1 MSDGKIVIET
11 DLDSSGLEG
20 GLKKLGSITTKGLK
34 TATTAIA
41 GTAAALGGIS
51 TAAVQVGTD
60 FEAQMSRVKAIS
72 GATGE
77 EFEELKKQAIQL
89 GADTAFSAYEAAQG
103 MENLAAAGFTTSEIM
118 EAMPGMLNLAAASGE
133 DLAKSADIAA
143 STLRGF
149 GLEASDAAHVADVL
163 AENANRTNSSVAET
177 GEAMK
182 YVAPLARAA
191 GISMEETAAA
201 IGIMANAGIQGS
213 QAGTTLRGAISRL
226 SKPTEDMQ
234 ATMEEL
240 GISFYDSE
248 GKMKSLSD
256 QVGMMRKAM
265 SGMTDEQKNNYLVTL
280 YGQEALSG
288 MLALINEGEG
298 ELSSLTEAYKACD
311 GSAEAAA
318 ETMQDNLKGAIE
330 QLSGSAESLGI
341 VFYEDVSDSLEDTV
355 KVVNKSVDNITDAF
369 ENGGLDK
376 AIEAAGDEFADLATA
391 AAEHAPD
398 MVDTAVD
405 FIESFAGGVVKN
417 KGRILN
423 AAGDMAETLAGGL
436 ADLLPKEVQK
446 PVEQA
451 IDAISDSFKG
461 GGLEEAGET
470 VVDTFDNLID
480 VVGDLAEV
488 ALPPLTGALDLAG
501 DNLDLIAGAAAAAF
515 TAFKGYKVITET
527 TSVLNQGVKVWKT
540 ASAAVDAYNVI
551 QMACTAQGVV
561 SNATLTA
568 GQAAV
573 GLLTGRVSLA
583 TAAQTAW
590 NTVMS
595 ANPIG
600 LVVAAVGALA
610 AGLGVYVLTQRDA
623 TDTSYELSEAQQE
636 VLDSCNEVTKSMND
650 GRAAREENVQSID
663 REYDKYSALVSELQS
678 ITDANGQVKAG
689 YQDRAKVITGELA
702 SALGTE
708 IELTD
713 GVIQNYQETINKIK
727 EVIVQKKAEALL
739 SSMQEEMAAAY
750 DKTTESLNAYKE
762 ASDVLSEAKKNVKT
776 ATQEADAAE
785 QRYMSS
791 LSTGGPTVEQ
801 FAQEWAEAKDRLDEA
816 KKSQEDAQAAVDSAK
831 TSLNSFSAEVNNYNA
846 LVDAM
851 ATGETAKIEAA
862 MTSLVTSYKSYT
874 SEALAESEKTRQEMY
889 NQASSYAE
897 NMKLVQDGTVQ
908 VADSVYQDMARAA
921 ADSITEFNKVPGGVS
936 AAIQEIG
943 PEVSGAMISALAQA
957 DIDGKLDAESQ
968 EAVNSFINGF
978 NGLDKKTQEKWAQA
992 WFGALEGLDGFEKL
1006 KDPAEDGVDAF
1017 LKSLQDALEVHSPSR
1032 AVKKIFAQAWPGAN
1046 EGLEEGKEGLL
1057 EKGKTVINNFLEA
1070 IGGEGISQKFQD
1082 IGVKVMNFFGI
1093 GVDSKKK
1100 DIDKKSKEIA
1110 ESSNELLGSEDTEK
1124 TGSEKSQ
1131 EYHDGIES
1139 NKKKI
1144 DKTSKNIADSSNK
1157 LLGSA
1162 NTEGTGS
1169 RKSKEYDTGVGSNKG
1184 KIDKT
1189 SKNIADSS
1197 NTLLGSADTQGT
1209 GSRKS
1214 KEYDTGVGSNK
1225 GKIDKTSRNIADSS
1239 NTLLGSADTQGTG
1252 SRKSS
1257 EYNSG
1262 VGSNKGNIDNTSWN
1276 IADSSNNWLGSAD
1289 TWGTGSRKSS
1299 EYDYGVASNKNGID
1313 NTSRYIAD
1321 SSNDWLGAADTGGT
1335 GWRKGNEYD
1344 NGLAGNGSSI
1354 NSTACWLSD
1363 TANAGM
1369 GVADTWGTGSNQG
1382 GQFASGVGS
1391 QAENAR
1397 AEGESLSSS
1406 ADSGARAYDGY
1417 GAGSGF
1423 GSGFVSGIGDWI
1435 GSAVDAAADLAA
1447 SALQA
1452 AKDFLGIHSPSR
1464 EMRAVG
1470 NYYGQGFSEGM
1481 EDEEKQVQKSST
1493 RLAQIALDSMDLSS
1507 VVPRMREAM
1516 AFNTGRI
1523 AKTFSTEAN
1532 LYNQQEINR
1541 TMHLSEEDIILMAK
1555 IFGAIAGD
1563 KFADNMGDMKIEVG
1577 KREFGRMV
1585 REVSK

>member
-1 MSDGKIVIET
+1 MADGKIVIET
-11 DLDSSGLEG
+11 DLDASGIES

-34 TATTAIA
+34 IATTAIT
-41 GTAAALGGIS
+41 GTATALGGIS
-51 TAAVQVGTD
+51 TAAVKIGSG

-77 EFEELKKQAIQL
+77 EFEKLKKQAIQL
-89 GADTAFSAYEAAQG
+89 GADTAFSASEAAQG

-118 EAMPGMLNLAAASGE
+118 DAMPGMLNLAAASGE
-133 DLAKSADIAA
+133 DLASSADIAA

-163 AENANRTNSSVAET
+163 AENANRTNSSVSET

-191 GISMEETAAA
+191 GISLEETAAA

-226 SKPTEDMQ
+226 SKPTDAMT
-234 ATMEEL
+234 AAMEEL

-248 GKMKSLSD
+248 GKMKSLSE

-288 MLALINEGEG
+288 MLALINEGED
-298 ELSSLTEAYKACD
+298 ELFSLTEAYKACD

-341 VFYEDVSDSLEDTV
+341 VFYEDVSESLKDTV
-355 KVVNKSVDNITDAF
+355 QVVNESVDNITDAF
-369 ENGGLDK
+369 EDGGMDK

-405 FIESFAGGVVKN
+405 FIESFTGGVMKN
-417 KGRILN
+417 KSRIVN

-436 ADLLPKEVQK
+436 ADLLPREVQK

-451 IDAISDSFKG
+451 IEAISDSFKG

-480 VVGDLAEV
+480 VIGDLAEV

-527 TSVLNQGVKVWKT
+527 TSVLSQGVKVWKT
-540 ASAAVDAYNVI
+540 ASAAVDAYY
-551 QMACTAQGVV
+551 AAQLIAMESGVAT
-561 SNATLTA
+561 NATLTA
-568 GQAAV
+568 GQAVV
-573 GLLTGRVSLA
+573 GLFTGKVDLA
-583 TAAQTAW
+583 TKAQTLW
-590 NTVMS
+590 NTVMA

-610 AGLGVYVLTQRDA
+610 AGLAVYSFTQRDA

-713 GVIQNYQETINKIK
+713 GVIQNYQETIDKIK

-750 DKTTESLNAYKE
+750 DKTTESLNAYKD

-776 ATQEADAAE
+776 ATEEAEAAE

-816 KKSQEDAQAAVDSAK
+816 KKSQEEAQAAVDSAK
-831 TSLNSFSAEVNNYNA
+831 TSLNSFSSEVNNYNA

-851 ATGETAKIEAA
+851 ATGETAKIESA

-943 PEVSGAMISALAQA
+943 PEASGAMVEALAQA
-957 DIDGKLDAESQ
+957 DIDGKLDAESK
-968 EAVNSFINGF
+968 EALNAFIKGF
-978 NGLDKKTQEKWAQA
+978 SGLDTETKE
-992 WFGALEGLDGFEKL
+992 
-1006 KDPAEDGVDAF
+1006 
-1017 LKSLQDALEVHSPSR
+1017 
-1032 AVKKIFAQAWPGAN
+1032 AVKKAIEPMITELENSASKMTGPAKENADAIINTLKSTLEIGGISVGEEAKVVGAN
-1046 EGLEEGKEGLL
+1046 A
-1057 EKGKTVINNFLEA
+1057 TN
-1070 IGGEGISQKFQD
+1070 S
-1082 IGVKVMNFFGI
+1082 FGI
-1093 GVDSKKK
+1093 GIESQKVNVDT
-1100 DIDKKSKEIA
+1100 KSKEIA
-1110 ESSNELLGSEDTEK
+1110 ESSNI
-1124 TGSEKSQ
+1124 Q
-1131 EYHDGIES
+1131 
-1139 NKKKI
+1139 
-1144 DKTSKNIADSSNK
+1144 
-1157 LLGSA
+1157 
-1162 NTEGTGS
+1162 
-1169 RKSKEYDTGVGSNKG
+1169 
-1184 KIDKT
+1184 
-1189 SKNIADSS
+1189 
-1197 NTLLGSADTQGT
+1197 LGSADTQGT
-1209 GSRKS
+1209 GARKTS
-1214 KEYDTGVGSNK
+1214 EYNTGIGSNK
-1225 GKIDKTSRNIADSS
+1225 GNIDTTSKEIANSS
-1239 NTLLGSADTQGTG
+1239 NTLLGSEDTKGTGARKTNEYDLGIGSNKSKIDNTSQEIAQSSETILGSKDTQGTG
-1252 SRKSS
+1252 SRKTS
-1257 EYNSG
+1257 EYNTGLS
-1262 VGSNKGNIDNTSWN
+1262 SNKGNIDNTSSLLAN
-1276 IADSSNNWLGSAD
+1276 SSDNLLGS
-1289 TWGTGSRKSS
+1289 
-1299 EYDYGVASNKNGID
+1299 
-1313 NTSRYIAD
+1313 
-1321 SSNDWLGAADTGGT
+1321 ADTGGT
-1335 GWRKGNEYD
+1335 GRRKGSEY
-1344 NGLAGNGSSI
+1344 NSGLGSNSGAI
-1354 NSTACWLSD
+1354 NSTSRGLSD
-1363 TANAGM
+1363 TANLGM
-1369 GVADTWGTGSNQG
+1369 GSSDTGATGRRI
-1382 GQFASGVGS
+1382 GQQYASGVGS
-1391 QAENAR
+1391 QSGAANR
-1397 AEGESLSSS
+1397 EGRNLSSS
-1406 ADSGARAYDGY
+1406 ADSGARSHGGY
-1417 GAGSGF
+1417 GPGSDFGAGF
-1423 GSGFVSGIGDWI
+1423 ASGISSWLSG
-1435 GSAVDAAADLAA
+1435 VA
-1447 SALQA
+1447 SAARNLASRAYNA
-1452 AKDFLGIHSPSR
+1452 ARSWLDEHSPSR
-1464 EMRAVG
+1464 KTRKVG
-1470 NYYGQGFSEGM
+1470 QFFSEGLALGI
-1481 EDEEKQVQKSST
+1481 EDEEKMVQKSSENIAK
-1493 RLAQIALDSMDLSS
+1493 LAMDSVDLSS
-1507 VVPRMREAM
+1507 VASRMREAM
-1516 AFNTGRI
+1516 AINTGRVTKSFTTQI
-1523 AKTFSTEAN
+1523 SGN
-1532 LYNQQEINR
+1532 LVNHQETDNAV
-1541 TMHLSEEDIILMAK
+1541 HLSDDDILRLTKAIDQAVRKGLSETVVKIDSKPAGKILTPVINEELGK
-1555 IFGAIAGD
+1555 I
-1563 KFADNMGDMKIEVG
+1563 N
-1577 KREFGRMV
+1577 GR
-1585 REVSK
+1585 KT

>member
-11 DLDSSGLEG
+11 DLDASGIEG
-20 GLKKLGSITTKGLK
+20 GLKKLGSITAKGLK
-34 TATTAIA
+34 VATTAIT
-41 GTAAALGGIS
+41 GTATALGGIS
-51 TAAVQVGTD
+51 TAAVKIGSD

-77 EFEELKKQAIQL
+77 EFEKLKKQAIQL
-89 GADTAFSAYEAAQG
+89 GADTAFSASEAAQG

-118 EAMPGMLNLAAASGE
+118 DAMPGMLNLAAASGE
-133 DLAKSADIAA
+133 DLASSADIAA

-163 AENANRTNSSVAET
+163 AENANRTNSSVSET

-191 GISMEETAAA
+191 GISLEETAAA

-226 SKPTEDMQ
+226 SKPTDAM
-234 ATMEEL
+234 AAAMEEL

-288 MLALINEGEG
+288 MLALINEGED
-298 ELSSLTEAYKACD
+298 ELSSLTKAYKACD

-318 ETMQDNLKGAIE
+318 ETMQDNLQGAIE
-330 QLSGSAESLGI
+330 QLGGSAESLGI
-341 VFYEDVSDSLEDTV
+341 IFYEDVSDSLKDTV
-355 KVVNKSVDNITDAF
+355 KVVNKSVDNIKDAF
-369 ENGGLDK
+369 EDGGLDK

-405 FIESFAGGVVKN
+405 FIESFTGGVMKN
-417 KGRILN
+417 KSRIVN

-436 ADLLPKEVQK
+436 ADLLPREVQK

-451 IDAISDSFKG
+451 IGAISESFKR
-461 GGLEEAGET
+461 GGLEEAGKT
-470 VVDTFDNLID
+470 IADTFDNLID

-527 TSVLNQGVKVWKT
+527 TSVLSQGVKVWKT

-551 QMACTAQGVV
+551 QMACTDQGVV

-610 AGLGVYVLTQRDA
+610 AGLGVYALTQRDA
-623 TDTSYELSEAQQE
+623 TDTSYELSEAQKE
-636 VLDSCNEVTKSMND
+636 VLDSCNEVTQSMND

-713 GVIQNYQETINKIK
+713 GVIQNYQETIDKIK

-831 TSLNSFSAEVNNYNA
+831 TSLNSFSSEVNNYNA

-851 ATGETAKIEAA
+851 ATGETAKIESA

-943 PEVSGAMISALAQA
+943 PEASGAMISALAQA

-992 WFGALEGLDGFEKL
+992 WFGALEGLEGFEKL
-1006 KDPAEDGVDAF
+1006 KDPAVEGSEAF
-1017 LKSLQDALEVHSPSR
+1017 LKSLSDTLMVQSPSK
-1032 AVKKIFAQAWPGAN
+1032 AVREIFSYVWPGAV
-1046 EGLEEGKEGLL
+1046 EGLSEGEESLNEKGSNVITSFLTTIREGGLL
-1057 EKGKTVINNFLEA
+1057 EGAKQ
-1070 IGGEGISQKFQD
+1070 IGSNI
-1082 IGVKVMNFFGI
+1082 INFFTGGMI
-1093 GVDSKKK
+1093 GQKGNVDVTSRN
-1100 DIDKKSKEIA
+1100 IA
-1110 ESSNELLGSEDTEK
+1110 KSSNI
-1124 TGSEKSQ
+1124 Q
-1131 EYHDGIES
+1131 
-1139 NKKKI
+1139 
-1144 DKTSKNIADSSNK
+1144 
-1157 LLGSA
+1157 
-1162 NTEGTGS
+1162 
-1169 RKSKEYDTGVGSNKG
+1169 
-1184 KIDKT
+1184 
-1189 SKNIADSS
+1189 
-1197 NTLLGSADTQGT
+1197 LGSADTQGT
-1209 GSRKS
+1209 GARKTS
-1214 KEYDTGVGSNK
+1214 EYNTGIGSNK
-1225 GKIDKTSRNIADSS
+1225 GNIDTTSKEIADSS
-1239 NTLLGSADTQGTG
+1239 NALLGSEDTQGTGARKTNEYDLGIGSNKSKIDNTSQEIAQSSDVILGSKDTQGTG
-1252 SRKSS
+1252 SRKTS
-1257 EYNSG
+1257 EYNTG
-1262 VGSNKGNIDNTSWN
+1262 LGSNKGNIDNTSSLLAN
-1276 IADSSNNWLGSAD
+1276 SSDNLLGS
-1289 TWGTGSRKSS
+1289 
-1299 EYDYGVASNKNGID
+1299 
-1313 NTSRYIAD
+1313 
-1321 SSNDWLGAADTGGT
+1321 ADTGGT
-1335 GWRKGNEYD
+1335 GRRKGSEY
-1344 NGLAGNGSSI
+1344 NSGLGSNSGAI
-1354 NSTACWLSD
+1354 NSTSRGLSD
-1363 TANAGM
+1363 TANSGM
-1369 GVADTWGTGSNQG
+1369 GSSDTGATGRRM
-1382 GQFASGVGS
+1382 GQQYASGVGS
-1391 QAENAR
+1391 QSGAANR
-1397 AEGESLSSS
+1397 EGRNLSSS
-1406 ADSGARAYDGY
+1406 ADSGARSHGGY
-1417 GAGSGF
+1417 GPGSDFGAGF
-1423 GSGFVSGIGDWI
+1423 ASGISSWLSG
-1435 GSAVDAAADLAA
+1435 VA
-1447 SALQA
+1447 SAARNLASRAYNA
-1452 AKDFLGIHSPSR
+1452 ARSWLDEHSPSR
-1464 EMRAVG
+1464 KTRKVG
-1470 NYYGQGFSEGM
+1470 QFFSEGLALGI
-1481 EDEEKQVQKSST
+1481 EDEEKMVQKSSENIAK
-1493 RLAQIALDSMDLSS
+1493 LAMDSVDLSS
-1507 VVPRMREAM
+1507 VASRMREAM
-1516 AFNTGRI
+1516 AINTGRVTKSFTTQI
-1523 AKTFSTEAN
+1523 SGN
-1532 LYNQQEINR
+1532 LVNHQETDNAV
-1541 TMHLSEEDIILMAK
+1541 HLSDDDILRLTKAIDQAVRKGLSETVVKIDSKPAGKILTPVINEELGK
-1555 IFGAIAGD
+1555 I
-1563 KFADNMGDMKIEVG
+1563 N
-1577 KREFGRMV
+1577 GR
-1585 REVSK
+1585 KT

>member
-11 DLDSSGLEG
+11 DLDASGLEG

-77 EFEELKKQAIQL
+77 EFEKLKKQAIQL
-89 GADTAFSAYEAAQG
+89 GADTAFSASEAAQG

-118 EAMPGMLNLAAASGE
+118 DAMPGMLNLAAASGE
-133 DLAKSADIAA
+133 DLASSADIAA

-163 AENANRTNSSVAET
+163 AENANRTNSSVSET

-191 GISMEETAAA
+191 GISLEETAAA

-226 SKPTEDMQ
+226 SKPTDAMT
-234 ATMEEL
+234 AAMEEL

-288 MLALINEGEG
+288 MLALINEGED
-298 ELSSLTEAYKACD
+298 ELSSLTKAYKACD

-318 ETMQDNLKGAIE
+318 ETMQDNLQGAIE
-330 QLSGSAESLGI
+330 QLGGSAESLGI
-341 VFYEDVSDSLEDTV
+341 IFYEDVSDSLKYTV
-355 KVVNKSVDNITDAF
+355 KVVNKSVDNIKDAF
-369 ENGGLDK
+369 EDGGLDK

-405 FIESFAGGVVKN
+405 FMESFTGGVMKN
-417 KGRILN
+417 KSRIVN

-573 GLLTGRVSLA
+573 GLLIGRVSLA

-610 AGLGVYVLTQRDA
+610 AGLGVYALTQRDA
-623 TDTSYELSEAQQE
+623 TDTSYELSEAQKE

-713 GVIQNYQETINKIK
+713 GVIQNYQETIDKIK

-776 ATQEADAAE
+776 ATEEAEAAE

-791 LSTGGPTVEQ
+791 LGTGSPVVEQ

-816 KKSQEDAQAAVDSAK
+816 KKSQEEAQAAVDSAK
-831 TSLNSFSAEVNNYNA
+831 TSLNSFSSEVNNYNA

-851 ATGETAKIEAA
+851 ATGETAKIESA

-943 PEVSGAMISALAQA
+943 PEASGAMVAALAQA
-957 DIDGKLDAESQ
+957 DMDGKLDAESRK
-968 EAVNSFINGF
+968 AVDSFINGF

-1017 LKSLQDALEVHSPSR
+1017 LKSLQDALEVHSPSQ
-1032 AVKKIFAQAWPGAN
+1032 AVKKIFAQVWPGAV
-1046 EGLEEGKEGLL
+1046 EGLSEGEDSLNEKGGNVISSFLTTILEGGLL
-1057 EKGKTVINNFLEA
+1057 EGAKQ
-1070 IGGEGISQKFQD
+1070 IGSNI
-1082 IGVKVMNFFGI
+1082 INFFTGGMI
-1093 GVDSKKK
+1093 GQKGNVD
-1100 DIDKKSKEIA
+1100 A
-1110 ESSNELLGSEDTEK
+1110 
-1124 TGSEKSQ
+1124 
-1131 EYHDGIES
+1131 
-1139 NKKKI
+1139 
-1144 DKTSKNIADSSNK
+1144 TSRNIADSSNIQ
-1157 LLGSA
+1157 LGSA
-1162 NTEGTGS
+1162 DTQSTGA
-1169 RKSKEYDTGVGSNKG
+1169 RKTSEYNTGVGSNKG
-1184 KIDKT
+1184 NIDKT
-1189 SKNIADSS
+1189 SKDIANSS
-1197 NTLLGSADTQGT
+1197 NTILGSEDTQGT

-1225 GKIDKTSRNIADSS
+1225 GKIDNTSRNIADSS
-1239 NTLLGSADTQGTG
+1239 NTLLGSADTRGTG

-1262 VGSNKGNIDNTSWN
+1262 VGSNKGNIDNTSRS
-1276 IADSSNNWLGSAD
+1276 IAN
-1289 TWGTGSRKSS
+1289 
-1299 EYDYGVASNKNGID
+1299 
-1313 NTSRYIAD
+1313 
-1321 SSNDWLGAADTGGT
+1321 SSNDWLGAADTSGT
-1335 GWRKGNEYD
+1335 GHRKGSEY
-1344 NGLAGNGSSI
+1344 NSGLGSNSGAI
-1354 NSTACWLSD
+1354 NSTSRGLSD
-1363 TANAGM
+1363 TANLGM
-1369 GVADTWGTGSNQG
+1369 GSADTGATGRRI
-1382 GQFASGVGS
+1382 GQQYASGVGS
-1391 QAENAR
+1391 QSGAANR
-1397 AEGESLSSS
+1397 EGKNLSSS
-1406 ADSGARAYDGY
+1406 ADSGARSHGGY
-1417 GAGSGF
+1417 GPGSDFGAGF
-1423 GSGFVSGIGDWI
+1423 ASGISSWLSG
-1435 GSAVDAAADLAA
+1435 VA
-1447 SALQA
+1447 SAARNLASRAYNA
-1452 AKDFLGIHSPSR
+1452 ARSWLDEHSPSR
-1464 EMRAVG
+1464 KTRKVG
-1470 NYYGQGFSEGM
+1470 QFFSEGLALGI
-1481 EDEEKQVQKSST
+1481 EDEEKMVQKSSENIAK
-1493 RLAQIALDSMDLSS
+1493 LAMDSVDLSS
-1507 VVPRMREAM
+1507 VASRMREAM
-1516 AFNTGRI
+1516 AINTGRVTKSFTTQI
-1523 AKTFSTEAN
+1523 SGN
-1532 LYNQQEINR
+1532 LVNHQETDNAV
-1541 TMHLSEEDIILMAK
+1541 HLSDDDILRLTKAIDQAVRKGLSETVVKIDSKPAGKILTPVINEELGK
-1555 IFGAIAGD
+1555 I
-1563 KFADNMGDMKIEVG
+1563 N
-1577 KREFGRMV
+1577 GR
-1585 REVSK
+1585 KT

>member
-1 MSDGKIVIET
+1 MADGKIVIDT
-11 DLDSSGLEG
+11 DLDSSGIEG

-34 TATTAIA
+34 VATTAIT
-41 GTAAALGGIS
+41 GTATALGGIS
-51 TAAVQVGTD
+51 TAAVKIGSD

-77 EFEELKKQAIQL
+77 EFEKLKKQAIQL
-89 GADTAFSAYEAAQG
+89 GADTAFSASEAAQG

-118 EAMPGMLNLAAASGE
+118 DAMPGMLNLAAASGE
-133 DLAKSADIAA
+133 DLASSADIAA

-163 AENANRTNSSVAET
+163 AENANRTNSSVSET

-191 GISMEETAAA
+191 GISLEETAAA

-226 SKPTEDMQ
+226 SKPTDAMT
-234 ATMEEL
+234 AAMEEL

-288 MLALINEGEG
+288 MLALINEGED

-341 VFYEDVSDSLEDTV
+341 VFYEDVSDSLKDTV
-355 KVVNKSVDNITDAF
+355 QVVNESVDNIKDAF
-369 ENGGLDK
+369 EDGGLDK

-405 FIESFAGGVVKN
+405 FIESFTGGVMKN
-417 KGRILN
+417 KSRIVN

-436 ADLLPKEVQK
+436 ADLLPREVQK

-451 IDAISDSFKG
+451 IEAISDSFKG

-470 VVDTFDNLID
+470 IADTFDNLID

-527 TSVLNQGVKVWKT
+527 TSVLSQGVKVWKT

-610 AGLGVYVLTQRDA
+610 AGLGVYALTQRDA
-623 TDTSYELSEAQQE
+623 TDTSYELSEAQKE

-713 GVIQNYQETINKIK
+713 GVIQNYQETIDKIK

-776 ATQEADAAE
+776 ATEEAEAAE

-791 LSTGGPTVEQ
+791 LGTGSPVVEQ

-816 KKSQEDAQAAVDSAK
+816 KKSQEEAQAAVDSAK
-831 TSLNSFSAEVNNYNA
+831 TSLNSFSSEVNNYNA

-943 PEVSGAMISALAQA
+943 PEASGAMVAALAQA
-957 DIDGKLDAESQ
+957 DMDGKLDAESRK
-968 EAVNSFINGF
+968 AVDSFINGF

-1017 LKSLQDALEVHSPSR
+1017 LKSLQDALEVHSPSQ
-1032 AVKKIFAQAWPGAN
+1032 AVKKIFAQVWPGAV
-1046 EGLEEGKEGLL
+1046 EGLSEGEDSLNEKGGNVISSFLTTILEGGLL
-1057 EKGKTVINNFLEA
+1057 EGAKQ
-1070 IGGEGISQKFQD
+1070 IGSNI
-1082 IGVKVMNFFGI
+1082 INFFTGGMI
-1093 GVDSKKK
+1093 GQKGNVD
-1100 DIDKKSKEIA
+1100 A
-1110 ESSNELLGSEDTEK
+1110 
-1124 TGSEKSQ
+1124 
-1131 EYHDGIES
+1131 
-1139 NKKKI
+1139 
-1144 DKTSKNIADSSNK
+1144 TSRNIADSSNIQ
-1157 LLGSA
+1157 LGSA
-1162 NTEGTGS
+1162 DTQSTGA
-1169 RKSKEYDTGVGSNKG
+1169 RKTSEYNTGVGSNKG
-1184 KIDKT
+1184 NIDKT
-1189 SKNIADSS
+1189 SKDIANSS
-1197 NTLLGSADTQGT
+1197 NTILGSEDTQGT

-1225 GKIDKTSRNIADSS
+1225 GKIDNTSRNIADSS
-1239 NTLLGSADTQGTG
+1239 NTLLGSADTRGTG

-1262 VGSNKGNIDNTSWN
+1262 VGSNKGNIDNTSRS
-1276 IADSSNNWLGSAD
+1276 IAN
-1289 TWGTGSRKSS
+1289 
-1299 EYDYGVASNKNGID
+1299 
-1313 NTSRYIAD
+1313 
-1321 SSNDWLGAADTGGT
+1321 SSNDWLGAADTSGT
-1335 GWRKGNEYD
+1335 GHRKGSEY
-1344 NGLAGNGSSI
+1344 NSGLGSNSGAI
-1354 NSTACWLSD
+1354 NSTSRGLSD
-1363 TANAGM
+1363 TANSGM
-1369 GVADTWGTGSNQG
+1369 GSSDTGATGRRI
-1382 GQFASGVGS
+1382 GQQYALGVGS
-1391 QAENAR
+1391 QSGSANH
-1397 AEGESLSSS
+1397 EGRNLASS
-1406 ADSGARAYDGY
+1406 ADSGASSIDGSS
-1417 GAGSGF
+1417 AGSGF
-1423 GSGFVSGIGDWI
+1423 GSGFVSGIRGWI
-1435 GSAVDAAADLAA
+1435 GNAVDAAANLAA
-1447 SALQA
+1447 NALQA
-1452 AKDFLGIHSPSR
+1452 AKDALGIHSPSR
-1464 EMRAVG
+1464 EMKVVG
-1470 NYYGQGFSEGM
+1470 QNFDKGLALGI
-1481 EDEEKQVQKSST
+1481 EDEEKMVQKSSEN
-1493 RLAQIALDSMDLSS
+1493 LAQIALDSMDLSS

-1523 AKTFSTEAN
+1523 AKTFSTESN

-1563 KFADNMGDMKIEVG
+1563 RFADNMGDMKIEVG

>member
-11 DLDSSGLEG
+11 DLDASGIEG
-20 GLKKLGSITTKGLK
+20 GLKKLGSITAKGLK
-34 TATTAIA
+34 ATTAAIT
-41 GTAAALGGIS
+41 GTSAALGGIS
-51 TAAVQVGTD
+51 TAAMKVGSD

-77 EFEELKKQAIQL
+77 EFEKLKKQAIQL
-89 GADTAFSAYEAAQG
+89 GADTAFSASEAAQG

-118 EAMPGMLNLAAASGE
+118 DAMPGMLNLAAASGE
-133 DLAKSADIAA
+133 NLASSADIAA

-163 AENANRTNSSVAET
+163 AENANRTNSSVSET

-191 GISMEETAAA
+191 GISLEETAAA

-226 SKPTEDMQ
+226 SKPTDAMT
-234 ATMEEL
+234 AAMEEL

-288 MLALINEGEG
+288 MLALINEGED

-341 VFYEDVSDSLEDTV
+341 VFYEDVSDSLKDTV
-355 KVVNKSVDNITDAF
+355 QVVNESVDNIKDAF
-369 ENGGLDK
+369 EDGGLDK
-376 AIEAAGDEFADLATA
+376 AIETAGDEFADLATA

-405 FIESFAGGVVKN
+405 FIESFTGGVMKN
-417 KGRILN
+417 KSRIIN

-436 ADLLPKEVQK
+436 ADLLPREVQK

-470 VVDTFDNLID
+470 IADTFDNLID
-480 VVGDLAEV
+480 VIGDLAEV

-501 DNLDLIAGAAAAAF
+501 DNLDLIAGSAAAAF

-527 TSVLNQGVKVWKT
+527 TSVLSQGVKVWKT
-540 ASAAVDAYNVI
+540 ASAAVDAYY
-551 QMACTAQGVV
+551 AAQLIAMESGVAT
-561 SNATLTA
+561 NATLTA
-568 GQAAV
+568 GQAVV
-573 GLLTGRVSLA
+573 GLFTGKVDLA
-583 TAAQTAW
+583 TKAQTLW
-590 NTVMS
+590 NTVMA

-610 AGLGVYVLTQRDA
+610 AGLAVYSLTQRDA
-623 TDTSYELSEAQQE
+623 TDTSYELSEAQKE
-636 VLDSCNEVTKSMND
+636 VLDSCNEVTQSMND
-650 GRAAREENVQSID
+650 GRAAREENIQSID

-713 GVIQNYQETINKIK
+713 GVIQNYQETIDKIK

-816 KKSQEDAQAAVDSAK
+816 KKSQEEAQAAVDSAK
-831 TSLNSFSAEVNNYNA
+831 TSLNSFSSEVNNYNA

-862 MTSLVTSYKSYT
+862 ITSLVTSYKSYT

-921 ADSITEFNKVPGGVS
+921 ADSIAEFNKVPGGVS

-943 PEVSGAMISALAQA
+943 PEASGAMVAALAQA
-957 DIDGKLDAESQ
+957 DIDGKLDAESK
-968 EAVNSFINGF
+968 EALNAFIKGF
-978 NGLDKKTQEKWAQA
+978 SGLDTETKE
-992 WFGALEGLDGFEKL
+992 
-1006 KDPAEDGVDAF
+1006 
-1017 LKSLQDALEVHSPSR
+1017 
-1032 AVKKIFAQAWPGAN
+1032 AVKKAIEPMIT
-1046 EGLEEGKEGLL
+1046 ELENSASKMTGPAKENADAIINTLKSAL
-1057 EKGKTVINNFLEA
+1057 EIGGISVGEEAKTVGSNAVDSFGL
-1070 IGGEGISQKFQD
+1070 GIESQK
-1082 IGVKVMNFFGI
+1082 GN
-1093 GVDSKKK
+1093 
-1100 DIDKKSKEIA
+1100 IDAKSKEIA
-1110 ESSNELLGSEDTEK
+1110 DSSNTQLGSADTQSTGARKTSEYNTGVGSNKGNIDTTSKDIANSSNELLGSFNTQE
-1124 TGSEKSQ
+1124 TGSQ
-1131 EYHDGIES
+1131 
-1139 NKKKI
+1139 
-1144 DKTSKNIADSSNK
+1144 
-1157 LLGSA
+1157 
-1162 NTEGTGS
+1162 
-1169 RKSKEYDTGVGSNKG
+1169 KSKEYDIGIGSNKG
-1184 KIDKT
+1184 KIDT
-1189 SKNIADSS
+1189 
-1197 NTLLGSADTQGT
+1197 
-1209 GSRKS
+1209 
-1214 KEYDTGVGSNK
+1214 
-1225 GKIDKTSRNIADSS
+1225 TSRNIADSS

-1252 SRKSS
+1252 SRKTN
-1257 EYNSG
+1257 EYNIG
-1262 VGSNKGNIDNTSWN
+1262 VGSNKGNIDTTSQD
-1276 IADSSNNWLGSAD
+1276 IANSSNTILGSQDTQGTGSRKTSEYNTGLGSNKGSIDDTSLLLANSSDNLLGSAD
-1289 TWGTGSRKSS
+1289 TDGTGRRKGS
-1299 EYDYGVASNKNGID
+1299 EYNSGLGSN
-1313 NTSRYIAD
+1313 S
-1321 SSNDWLGAADTGGT
+1321 GA
-1335 GWRKGNEYD
+1335 
-1344 NGLAGNGSSI
+1344 I
-1354 NSTACWLSD
+1354 NSTSRGLSD
-1363 TANAGM
+1363 TANLGM
-1369 GVADTWGTGSNQG
+1369 GSADTGATGRRI
-1382 GQFASGVGS
+1382 GQQYASGVGS
-1391 QAENAR
+1391 QAGSANR
-1397 AEGESLSSS
+1397 EGENLASS
-1406 ADSGARAYDGY
+1406 ADSGARSYDGY
-1417 GAGSGF
+1417 GPGSDFGAGF
-1423 GSGFVSGIGDWI
+1423 ASGISSWLSG
-1435 GSAVDAAADLAA
+1435 VA
-1447 SALQA
+1447 SAARNLASRAYNA
-1452 AKDFLGIHSPSR
+1452 ARSWLDEHSPSR
-1464 EMRAVG
+1464 KTRKVG
-1470 NYYGQGFSEGM
+1470 QFFSEGLALGI
-1481 EDEEKQVQKSST
+1481 EDEEKMVQKSSEN
-1493 RLAQIALDSMDLSS
+1493 LAQIALDSIDLSS
-1507 VVPRMREAM
+1507 VASRMRETM

-1532 LYNQQEINR
+1532 LYNQQEINK
-1541 TMHLSEEDIILMAK
+1541 TLHLSEEDIILMAK
-1555 IFGAIAGD
+1555 IFGATAGD

>member
-11 DLDSSGLEG
+11 DLDASGIEG
-20 GLKKLGSITTKGLK
+20 GLKKLGSITAKGLK
-34 TATTAIA
+34 ATTAAIT
-41 GTAAALGGIS
+41 GTSAALGGIS
-51 TAAVQVGTD
+51 TAAIKVGSD

-77 EFEELKKQAIQL
+77 EFEKLKKQAIQL
-89 GADTAFSAYEAAQG
+89 GADTAFSASEAAQG

-118 EAMPGMLNLAAASGE
+118 DAMPGMLNLAAASGE
-133 DLAKSADIAA
+133 DLASSADIAA

-182 YVAPLARAA
+182 YVTPLARAA

-234 ATMEEL
+234 AAMEEL

-248 GKMKSLSD
+248 GKMKSLSE

-288 MLALINEGEG
+288 MLALINEGED
-298 ELSSLTEAYKACD
+298 ELSSLTESYKACD

-318 ETMQDNLKGAIE
+318 ETMQDNLQGAIE

-341 VFYEDVSDSLEDTV
+341 VFYEDVSDSLKDTV
-355 KVVNKSVDNITDAF
+355 KTVNESVDNIKDAF
-369 ENGGLDK
+369 EDGGLDK

-405 FIESFAGGVVKN
+405 FIESFAGGVMKN
-417 KGRILN
+417 KSRILN

-436 ADLLPKEVQK
+436 ADLLPREVQK

-451 IDAISDSFKG
+451 IEAISDSFDG

-470 VVDTFDNLID
+470 IADTFDNLID

-501 DNLDLIAGAAAAAF
+501 DNLDLIAGSAAAAF

-527 TSVLNQGVKVWKT
+527 TSVLSQGIKVWKT

-610 AGLGVYVLTQRDA
+610 AGLGVYALTQRDA
-623 TDTSYELSEAQQE
+623 TDTSYKLSEAQKE

-713 GVIQNYQETINKIK
+713 SVIQNYQETIDKIK

-762 ASDVLSEAKKNVKT
+762 ASDVLNEKNKAVETATKEAKAAQERYNLAMKSGSPVVSDFAYQSSVASEKLKEAKK
-776 ATQEADAAE
+776 
-785 QRYMSS
+785 
-791 LSTGGPTVEQ
+791 
-801 FAQEWAEAKDRLDEA
+801 AQEE
-816 KKSQEDAQAAVDSAK
+816 AQAAVDSAK

-851 ATGETAKIEAA
+851 ATGETAKIESA
-862 MTSLVTSYKSYT
+862 MTSLVTAYKSYT

-889 NQASSYAE
+889 AQASSYAE

-943 PEVSGAMISALAQA
+943 PEASGAMISALAQA
-957 DIDGKLDAESQ
+957 DIDGKLDAEAQ

-978 NGLDKKTQEKWAQA
+978 NGLDKKTREKWAQA

-1006 KDPAEDGVDAF
+1006 KNPAEDGVDAF
-1017 LKSLQDALEVHSPSR
+1017 LKSLQEALEVHSPSQ

-1046 EGLEEGKEGLL
+1046 EGLEEGKESLL

-1093 GVDSKKK
+1093 GVDSKKG

-1144 DKTSKNIADSSNK
+1144 DKTSKNIANSSNK

-1162 NTEGTGS
+1162 DTEGTGS

-1197 NTLLGSADTQGT
+1197 NTLLGSADT
-1209 GSRKS
+1209 R
-1214 KEYDTGVGSNK
+1214 
-1225 GKIDKTSRNIADSS
+1225 
-1239 NTLLGSADTQGTG
+1239 GTG

-1262 VGSNKGNIDNTSWN
+1262 VGSNKGNIDNTSRN
-1276 IADSSNNWLGSAD
+1276 IADSSNDWMGYAD

-1299 EYDYGVASNKNGID
+1299 EYDYG
-1313 NTSRYIAD
+1313 
-1321 SSNDWLGAADTGGT
+1321 
-1335 GWRKGNEYD
+1335 
-1344 NGLAGNGSSI
+1344 LAGNSGSI

-1363 TANAGM
+1363 TANVGL

-1382 GQFASGVGS
+1382 GQFASGIGS
-1391 QAENAR
+1391 QAGSAR
-1397 AEGESLSSS
+1397 AEGENLSGS
-1406 ADSGARAYDGY
+1406 ADSGARTYDGSS
-1417 GAGSGF
+1417 AGSGF
-1423 GSGFVSGIGDWI
+1423 GSGFVSGIRGWI
-1435 GSAVDAAADLAA
+1435 GSAVDAAANLAA

-1470 NYYGQGFSEGM
+1470 NYYGQGFSEGI
-1481 EDEEKQVQKSST
+1481 EEEKKQVQKSST

-1507 VVPRMREAM
+1507 VASRMRETM

-1555 IFGAIAGD
+1555 IFGATAGD
-1563 KFADNMGDMKIEVG
+1563 KFADNMGDVKIEVG

>member
-1 MSDGKIVIET
+1 MADGKIVIET
-11 DLDSSGLEG
+11 DLDASGIES

-34 TATTAIA
+34 IATTAIT
-41 GTAAALGGIS
+41 GTATALGGIS
-51 TAAVQVGTD
+51 TAAVKIGSD

-77 EFEELKKQAIQL
+77 EFEKLKKQAIQL
-89 GADTAFSAYEAAQG
+89 GADTAFSASEAAQG

-118 EAMPGMLNLAAASGE
+118 DAMPGMLNLAAASGE
-133 DLAKSADIAA
+133 DLASSADIAA

-163 AENANRTNSSVAET
+163 AENANRTNSSVSET

-226 SKPTEDMQ
+226 SKPTDAMT
-234 ATMEEL
+234 AAMEEL

-288 MLALINEGEG
+288 MLALINEGED

-341 VFYEDVSDSLEDTV
+341 VFYEDVSDSLKDTV
-355 KVVNKSVDNITDAF
+355 QVVNESVDNITDAF
-369 ENGGLDK
+369 EDGGLDK

-405 FIESFAGGVVKN
+405 FIESFTGGVMKN
-417 KGRILN
+417 KSRIVN

-436 ADLLPKEVQK
+436 ADLLPREVQK

-501 DNLDLIAGAAAAAF
+501 DNLDLIAGSAAAAF

-527 TSVLNQGVKVWKT
+527 TSVLSQGVKVWKT
-540 ASAAVDAYNVI
+540 ASAAVDAYY
-551 QMACTAQGVV
+551 AAQLVAMESGVAA
-561 SNATLTA
+561 NATLTA
-568 GQAAV
+568 GQAVV
-573 GLLTGRVSLA
+573 GLFTGKVDLA
-583 TAAQTAW
+583 TKAQTLW
-590 NTVMS
+590 NAVMS

-610 AGLGVYVLTQRDA
+610 AGLGVYALTQRDA
-623 TDTSYELSEAQQE
+623 TDTSYELSEAQKE

-650 GRAAREENVQSID
+650 GRMAREENVQSID

-713 GVIQNYQETINKIK
+713 GVIQNYQETIDKIK

-750 DKTTESLNAYKE
+750 DKTTESLNEYKK
-762 ASDVLSEAKKNVKT
+762 ASAELDKIKKDVKT

-816 KKSQEDAQAAVDSAK
+816 KKSQEEAQAAVDSAK
-831 TSLNSFSAEVNNYNA
+831 TSLNSFSSEVNNYNA

-921 ADSITEFNKVPGGVS
+921 ADSITEFNKVPDGVS

-1017 LKSLQDALEVHSPSR
+1017 LKSLQDALEVHSPSQ
-1032 AVKKIFAQAWPGAN
+1032 AVKRIFAQVWPGAV
-1046 EGLEEGKEGLL
+1046 EGLSEGEDSLNEKGGNVISSFLTTIREGGLL
-1057 EKGKTVINNFLEA
+1057 EGAKQ
-1070 IGGEGISQKFQD
+1070 IGSNI
-1082 IGVKVMNFFGI
+1082 INFFTGGMI
-1093 GVDSKKK
+1093 GQKENVD
-1100 DIDKKSKEIA
+1100 A
-1110 ESSNELLGSEDTEK
+1110 
-1124 TGSEKSQ
+1124 
-1131 EYHDGIES
+1131 
-1139 NKKKI
+1139 
-1144 DKTSKNIADSSNK
+1144 
-1157 LLGSA
+1157 
-1162 NTEGTGS
+1162 
-1169 RKSKEYDTGVGSNKG
+1169 
-1184 KIDKT
+1184 
-1189 SKNIADSS
+1189 
-1197 NTLLGSADTQGT
+1197 
-1209 GSRKS
+1209 
-1214 KEYDTGVGSNK
+1214 
-1225 GKIDKTSRNIADSS
+1225 TSRNIADSS
-1239 NTLLGSADTQGTG
+1239 NTQLGAVDTQSTGARKTSEYNVGIGSNKGNIDTTSKEIADSSNALLGSEDTQRTGARKTNEYDLGIGSNKSKIDNTSQEIAQSSDVILGSKDTQGTG
-1252 SRKSS
+1252 SRKTS
-1257 EYNSG
+1257 EYNTG
-1262 VGSNKGNIDNTSWN
+1262 LGSNKGNIDNTSSLLAN
-1276 IADSSNNWLGSAD
+1276 SSDNLLGS
-1289 TWGTGSRKSS
+1289 
-1299 EYDYGVASNKNGID
+1299 
-1313 NTSRYIAD
+1313 
-1321 SSNDWLGAADTGGT
+1321 ADTGGT
-1335 GWRKGNEYD
+1335 GRKKGSEY
-1344 NGLAGNGSSI
+1344 NSGLGSNSGAI
-1354 NSTACWLSD
+1354 NSTSRGLSD
-1363 TANAGM
+1363 TANLGM
-1369 GVADTWGTGSNQG
+1369 GSADTGATGRRI
-1382 GQFASGVGS
+1382 GQQYASGVGS
-1391 QAENAR
+1391 QVGSANR
-1397 AEGESLSSS
+1397 EGENLASS
-1406 ADSGARAYDGY
+1406 ADSGARSYDGY
-1417 GAGSGF
+1417 GPGSDFGAGF
-1423 GSGFVSGIGDWI
+1423 ASGISSWLSG
-1435 GSAVDAAADLAA
+1435 VA
-1447 SALQA
+1447 SAARNLASRAYNA
-1452 AKDFLGIHSPSR
+1452 ARSWLDEHSPSR
-1464 EMRAVG
+1464 KTRKVG
-1470 NYYGQGFSEGM
+1470 QFFSEGLALGI
-1481 EDEEKQVQKSST
+1481 EDEEKMVQKSSENIAK
-1493 RLAQIALDSMDLSS
+1493 LAMDSVDLSS
-1507 VVPRMREAM
+1507 VASRMRETM
-1516 AFNTGRI
+1516 AINTGRVTKSFTTQI
-1523 AKTFSTEAN
+1523 RGN
-1532 LYNQQEINR
+1532 LVNRQEIDN
-1541 TMHLSEEDIILMAK
+1541 TVHLSDDDVLRLTKAIDNAVRKGLSETVVKIDSKPAGKILTPVINEELGK
-1555 IFGAIAGD
+1555 I
-1563 KFADNMGDMKIEVG
+1563 N
-1577 KREFGRMV
+1577 GR
-1585 REVSK
+1585 KT